1 VTRPGEKI
9 LYTYNINILTKH
21 IKAIARELTLSKLL
35 IEEKSKGL
43 GRPAP
48 AAEDGFSGFE
58 FLLSSER

>member
-1 VTRPGEKI
+1 
-9 LYTYNINILTKH
+9 
-21 IKAIARELTLSKLL
+21 LSKLL